1 MQWVFLTL
9 LVDSAR
15 RFLQY
20 MVILYVDYEYNVCLF
35 IGLRDLD
42 RGAGSGVATHVGA
55 LLYGPSL
62 QRGSRE
68 FSTA

>member
-1 MQWVFLTL
+1 
-9 LVDSAR
+9 
-15 RFLQY
+15 

-55 LLYGPSL
+55 LLYGPPL